1 MDDGIICFVKIGASL
16 SHGKPQ
22 PHRQHNHTI
31 MEDIQAYHFPHQ
43 KAIQLNTVW
52 LFLWINYLSE
62 ITDHTGT
69 QLLPHTLQPLQPHKP
84 LFYYDNPNQSS
95 LIWPHQPLPGQ
106 TAWKQWHEVITWMYA
121 TTDGST
127 LQQPLGPWLHQYDQD
142 FQWNWIIQPPT
153 QDLYPWYGT
162 QWHVYWLLWQT
173 NTYIKYPAQP
183 ITHPQLPKNSQLATP
198 TLHPRHIQLV
208 LPIPNQMIPPPVPE
222 TLPPTLAQHLHT
234 PPHKW
239 SKPLWH
245 HILHHAPLGQ
255 LKQAIVQH
263 HPILL
268 VSDASVSA
276 CQTSTC
282 TWVIWSTTQ
291 LWSGK
296 GIVPSTT
303 NDLYSRLAEAY
314 GIYTVLQFFQTS
326 TSAPFCLY
334 CHIWWL

>member
-1 MDDGIICFVKIGASL
+1 MAPPTLTRTNCMETMAWSYYLDV
-16 SHGKPQ
+16 
-22 PHRQHNHTI
+22 RHNRREYPAKTTRTLVTPVRPRFSMELDCTPSNTRTI
-31 MEDIQAYHFPHQ
+31 
-43 KAIQLNTVW
+43 
-52 LFLWINYLSE
+52 
-62 ITDHTGT
+62 
-69 QLLPHTLQPLQPHKP
+69 
-84 LFYYDNPNQSS
+84 S
-95 LIWPHQPLPGQ
+95 LIWYTMAHLP
-106 TAWKQWHEVITWMYA
+106 A
-121 TTDGST
+121 
-127 LQQPLGPWLHQYDQD
+127 P
-142 FQWNWIIQPPT
+142 
-153 QDLYPWYGT
+153 
-162 QWHVYWLLWQT
+162 QT
-173 NTYIKYPAQP
+173 NHHLYRISRTTHYPPSTSQ
-183 ITHPQLPKNSQLATP
+183 NSQPATP
-198 TLHPRHIQLV
+198 TLHPRCIQLE
-208 LPIPNQMIPPPVPE
+208 LPIPNQIIPPPVPKP
-222 TLPPTLAQHLHT
+222 LHPTLAQRLHT

-239 SKPLWH
+239 AKPLWH

-255 LKQAIVQH
+255 LKQAILQH

-314 GIYTVLQFFQTS
+314 DIYTVLQFFQTS